1 MWSNMSLHVYL
12 IYVSLYSISNH
23 IPKVMDLDLEPVF
36 LIESLCFS
44 FFVGVGWDGVG
55 GNTMSNLSI
64 GGF

>member
-1 MWSNMSLHVYL
+1 MFPSTPSLTTYQKL
-12 IYVSLYSISNH
+12 
-23 IPKVMDLDLEPVF
+23 MDLDLEPVF